1 MQTKEILHTF
11 YTAFSKGDA
20 TTMTSCYH
28 DDIVFED
35 PAFGKLTG
43 KRAVAMWE
51 MLLSKKEESELSI
64 TFKVVDNKH
73 AEWVA
78 NYKYG
83 PQKRPVINKVKA
95 SFEFLDGK
103 IIQHTDNFSLW
114 KWSQQALGASGLV
127 LGWSTFV
134 KKKIREKTAGLLQII
149 CLSKRTN
156 LVKRLTNHSNK
167 FQIELGYYALPLLC

>member
-28 DDIVFED
+28 DDVVFED

-83 PQKRPVINKVKA
+83 PQKRP
-95 SFEFLDGK
+95 
-103 IIQHTDNFSLW
+103 TP
-114 KWSQQALGASGLV
+114 
-127 LGWSTFV
+127 
-134 KKKIREKTAGLLQII
+134 IR
-149 CLSKRTN
+149 RTN
-156 LVKRLTNHSNK
+156 DGQPRKSRGRGLRVQR
-167 FQIELGYYALPLLC
+167 